1 MNCRYL
7 FVLLFLL
14 FGSLCCLSFFDLR
27 SSDYPYDI
35 FWLPLWYLLITPLVS
50 SDYPYGIFWLPLWY
64 LLITPMV
71 SSNFSYKV
79 LSSPNS
85 LQSYYALAL
94 FDKNGR
100 KSLVDNSSN
109 KFILTE
115 DQEVNEV
122 KSPFSNCCLSRR
134 RFNACLTWSTK
145 EVQDWRW
152 LSSGKIK
159 W

>member
-1 MNCRYL
+1 MI
-7 FVLLFLL
+7 VL
-14 FGSLCCLSFFDLR
+14 R
-27 SSDYPYDI
+27 IMASSDYPYGI
-35 FWLPLWYLLITPLVS
+35 FWLPLWYILITPMVS

-100 KSLVDNSSN
+100 KSLVDNSGN

>member
-1 MNCRYL
+1 
-7 FVLLFLL
+7 
-14 FGSLCCLSFFDLR
+14 
-27 SSDYPYDI
+27 
-35 FWLPLWYLLITPLVS
+35 
-50 SDYPYGIFWLPLWY
+50 
-64 LLITPMV
+64 MV

-94 FDKNGR
+94 FDKNSR
-100 KSLVDNSSN
+100 KSLVDNSGN

-145 EVQDWRW
+145 KCRIDDDYQAERSNDNF
-152 LSSGKIK
+152 
-159 W
+159 